1 MSENIV
7 VVFQIIFSENTKEY
21 IGISWV
27 YSSTK
32 TEDIRILSW
41 FTTFA
46 LSDDF
51 EILGII
57 T

>member
-7 VVFQIIFSENTKEY
+7 VVFQIIFSANTKEY
-21 IGISWV
+21 IGNSWV

-32 TEDIRILSW
+32 TEDLRILSW
-41 FTTFA
+41 FTTFE

-57 T
+57 R